1 MGPYLVP
8 VGEQL
13 EEQIKVQRARNEGL
27 VRELLRKRAEIEE
40 VVGGLEGVVRDLE
53 GANGILYAA
62 STEMEDGKMD

>member
-53 GANGILYAA
+53 GANGILHAA
-62 STEMEDGKMD
+62 SREMEDGKMD